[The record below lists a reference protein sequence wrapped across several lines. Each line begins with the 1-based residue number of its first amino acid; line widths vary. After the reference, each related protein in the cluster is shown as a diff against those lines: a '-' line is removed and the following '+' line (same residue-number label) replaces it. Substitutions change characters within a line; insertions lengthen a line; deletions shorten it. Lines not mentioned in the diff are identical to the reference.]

1 MNKRGKDF
9 NELEHLPPVKVIIAD
24 AQDAEDVVIKVSDEG
39 GGIKRSHLARVLTYL
54 FSTVKRKISKEDL
67 QQLHDFGISSPIAG
81 LGYGLPVAQ
90 TYVRYFGGDLTI
102 VPIEGYGTDAF
113 VHLSRVD
120 DRKEPLP

>member
-1 MNKRGKDF
+1 MR
-9 NELEHLPPVKVIIAD
+9 
-24 AQDAEDVVIKVSDEG
+24 VSPAALLCWRA
-39 GGIKRSHLARVLTYL
+39 GIPRSHLARVLTYL
-54 FSTVKRKISKEDL
+54 FSTVKRKIKRTDL
-67 QQLHDFGISSPIAG
+67 EQLHDFGTSSPIAG